1 MVRLRLICILCIC
14 IGFIL
19 CTDSEPRELTETEKQ
34 LVECDNRFALKLFR
48 AIVDDEHDK
57 NIFISPLSIAMNLG
71 MVYNGAAGS
80 TQDAMQQTLELSDM
94 TIEEVNEAYRG
105 LIELLTELDSDVDF
119 RIANSIW
126 YRDGLELEEAFR
138 DVCETYFKALVRAI
152 DFGDPASVNIINDW
166 VNENTNGKIT
176 EIMDEIDPEL
186 LVLVLNAIYFKGTW
200 TYRFDR
206 DDTQD
211 DYFTLPDGSQKL
223 CKMMKQEGTFHYF
236 STADFQAIDLPY
248 GDEYFSMT
256 LFLPAPERHIDSL
269 IAQFNEENWSHWLNN
284 FAEEDVELHLPKFTL
299 EYELQLNK
307 VLETLGMG
315 IAFGGQADFSNM
327 FKDIPGFID
336 EVKHKTYVKV
346 DEEGTEAAAVTST
359 SFDTSVPPV
368 IRVNRPFFFVIRDNH
383 SQIILFIGKIVEP
396 MLE

>member
-1 MVRLRLICILCIC
+1 MARLRLICILCTC
-14 IGFIL
+14 IAFIL
-19 CTDSEPRELTETEKQ
+19 CTDSEPRELTETEEQ

-48 AIVDDEHDK
+48 AIVDDEHDE

-80 TQDAMQQTLELSDM
+80 TQDAMQKTLELADI
-94 TIEEVNEAYRG
+94 TIEEVNEAYKG
-105 LIELLTELDSDVDF
+105 LIEILTELDSDVDF

-126 YRDGLELEEAFR
+126 YREGLELKETFC
-138 DVCETYFKALVRAI
+138 DICETYFEALVSAL
-152 DFGDPASVNIINDW
+152 DFGDPASVNVINDW
-166 VNENTNGKIT
+166 VNQNTDGKIT
-176 EIMDEIDPEL
+176 EIMDMIDPEL

-200 TYRFDR
+200 TYRFDK

-223 CKMMKQEGTFHYF
+223 CKMMKQEGTFQYF
-236 STADFQAIDLPY
+236 STADFQAINLPY
-248 GDEYFSMT
+248 GDEYFSMS
-256 LFLPAPERHIDSL
+256 LFLPAPEKHIDSL
-269 IAQFNEENWSHWLNN
+269 IARFNEENWSYWLNS
-284 FAEEDVELHLPKFTL
+284 FTEEDVELYLPKFTL
-299 EYELQLNK
+299 EYELRLNK

-315 IAFGGQADFSNM
+315 IAFGGQADFSNL
-327 FKDIPGFID
+327 FKDIFGFID

-359 SFDTSVPPV
+359 SITSGPPV
-368 IRVNRPFFFVIRDNH
+368 ICFNRPFFFVIRDNH
-383 SQIILFIGKIVEP
+383 SQIILFMGKIVEP